1 MCAYVSRDLRV
12 VITSLPLASGHR
24 GLCALGSMH
33 QWPWVYAGCN
43 AYGSA
48 LWRPVHL
55 VVPLRTPH
63 GASAHP
69 PLCLS
74 APCLSAPFPHCGL
87 CLSAPP
93 PFLPQRTTSPFS
105 KPVPQAA
112 AGSYA
117 PPPSPSPT
125 PHPTLHARGT
135 WLASSLPLAWCIPCT
150 ERVWEAM
157 LLLSPPLPHQVVPV
171 GTPRPAHGH

>member
-33 QWPWVYAGCN
+33 QWPWVYAGCK

-69 PLCLS
+69 PHCASAHRASAHPPWCLC
-74 APCLSAPFPHCGL
+74 
-87 CLSAPP
+87 APP
-93 PFLPQRTTSPFS
+93 IVPQRT
-105 KPVPQAA
+105 VPLRTPHCASA
-112 AGSYA
+112 HRASA
-117 PPPSPSPT
+117 HPSPT
-125 PHPTLHARGT
+125 VPQCTTPFFASAHHFPFFKARTASGCGK
-135 WLASSLPLAWCIPCT
+135 LCSSSLPLPH
-150 ERVWEAM
+150 
-157 LLLSPPLPHQVVPV
+157 PPPH
-171 GTPRPAHGH
+171 PACSGDVAC